1 MERLRK
7 QKDYLKKYFKL
18 NKMPLSLK
26 AMEMA
31 LTYHTGMRKGG
42 EKAEVSH
49 QFELVSYALPLYED
63 NENKDII
70 VSACFLHDVCED
82 YDVSFETIAK
92 EFGSV
97 VAETVKGVTKP
108 KEFAK
113 TQTEYQVYY
122 EGMIANAHILP
133 VKACDRLHNL
143 STMLEVFTLK
153 KRQDYIEEVREFMI
167 PTAKKVRMLY
177 PETYQ
182 KVTLLIRL
190 LEMYCSLIETINKKE
205 EQILALLK

>member
-63 NENKDII
+63 SPDKDII

-82 YDVSFETIAK
+82 YDVPFETIAK
-92 EFGSV
+92 EFGMDV
-97 VAETVKGVTKP
+97 VTTVKGVTK
-108 KEFAK
+108 AK
-113 TQTEYQVYY
+113 GFTKTPADYEAYY
-122 EGMIANAHILP
+122 KGMLENPFILP

-153 KRQDYIEEVREFMI
+153 KRKAYIEEVREFMI

-190 LEMYCSLIETINKKE
+190 LEMYCSLIETINQKE
-205 EQILALLK
+205 ESSL